1 MGKLSRTMSLMRA
14 SWEVLK
20 QDKELLVF
28 PLLSGI
34 LCMLVLASFA
44 LPVLGTVDWQAAGE
58 GMAASASQAVGR
70 SDAALTAERAVRMLW
85 MFLFYVS
92 SYFVI
97 IFFNAGLVACA
108 EIRMEGGDPT
118 VGDGLRAAW
127 HRVGAIAG
135 WALIAGTVGMLLR
148 ATEERS
154 SFMGRIV
161 AGLLG
166 MAWSM
171 VSFLVVPILVI
182 ENEGPISALKRSTR
196 MLKGTWGEQIIGNF
210 SFGLIFLLLALP
222 GIALLVTGFAAQSV
236 VVIVLAVLYLV
247 VMALAQSAL
256 QGIFQAALYLYMRDG
271 KPPQGFDSAELEASV
286 GMSAQPTA
294 YPSW

>member
-1 MGKLSRTMSLMRA
+1 MGKLSRTTSLMRA

-34 LCMLVLASFA
+34 LCMVVLASFA
-44 LPVLGTVDWQAAGE
+44 LPVLGTFDWQATGE
-58 GMAASASQAVGR
+58 GMAASASQAVG
-70 SDAALTAERAVRMLW
+70 DADAPFSAERALRMLW

-92 SYFVI
+92 NYFVI

-118 VGDGLRAAW
+118 VGDGLVAAW
-127 HRVGAIAG
+127 QRVGAIAV

-154 SFMGRIV
+154 SFLTRIV

-182 ENEGPISALKRSTR
+182 EGEGPVSALKRSTR
-196 MLKGTWGEQIIGNF
+196 MLKRTWGEQLIGNF
-210 SFGLIFLLLALP
+210 SFGLIFLLLAVP
-222 GIALLVTGFAAQSV
+222 GIFLLVTGFAAQSV
-236 VVIVLAVLYLV
+236 VLIVLAVLYLV

-271 KPPQGFDSAELEASV
+271 KAPQGFDSAELEASV
-286 GMSAQPTA
+286 GMR
-294 YPSW
+294 

>member
-1 MGKLSRTMSLMRA
+1 
-14 SWEVLK
+14 
-20 QDKELLVF
+20 
-28 PLLSGI
+28 
-34 LCMLVLASFA
+34 
-44 LPVLGTVDWQAAGE
+44 
-58 GMAASASQAVGR
+58 
-70 SDAALTAERAVRMLW
+70 
-85 MFLFYVS
+85 
-92 SYFVI
+92 
-97 IFFNAGLVACA
+97 
-108 EIRMEGGDPT
+108 MEGGDPT
-118 VGDGLRAAW
+118 VGDGLAAAW

-154 SFMGRIV
+154 SFMTRIV

-182 ENEGPISALKRSTR
+182 EGEGPVRALKRSTR
-196 MLKGTWGEQIIGNF
+196 MLKRTWGEQLIGNF
-210 SFGLIFLLLALP
+210 SFGLIFVLLAVP
-222 GIALLVTGFAAQSV
+222 GVVLLVTGFAAQSV

-271 KPPQGFDSAELEASV
+271 KAPQGFDSAELEAAV
-286 GMSAQPTA
+286 GMR
-294 YPSW
+294 

>member
-58 GMAASASQAVGR
+58 GMAASASQAVGQ
-70 SDAALTAERAVRMLW
+70 SDAPLTAERAVRMIW

-286 GMSAQPTA
+286 GMRA
-294 YPSW
+294 

>member
-286 GMSAQPTA
+286 GMRAQPTA
-294 YPSW
+294 YQSW

>member
-127 HRVGAIAG
+127 QRVGAIAG

-286 GMSAQPTA
+286 GMRAQPTA
-294 YPSW
+294 YQSW

>member
-1 MGKLSRTMSLMRA
+1 MGKLSRTTSLMRA

-28 PLLSGI
+28 PMLSGI
-34 LCMLVLASFA
+34 LCMVVLASFA
-44 LPVLGTVDWQAAGE
+44 LPLLGTFDWQAAGE
-58 GMAASASQAVGR
+58 GVAASASQAVG
-70 SDAALTAERAVRMLW
+70 DADAPLTAERALRMLW

-92 SYFVI
+92 NYFVI

-118 VGDGLRAAW
+118 VGDGLAAAW

-154 SFMGRIV
+154 SFMTRIV

-182 ENEGPISALKRSTR
+182 EGDGPVSALKRSTR
-196 MLKGTWGEQIIGNF
+196 MLKRTWGEQIIGNF
-210 SFGLIFLLLALP
+210 SFGLIFVLLAVP
-222 GIALLVTGFAAQSV
+222 GVVLLVTGFAAQSV
-236 VVIVLAVLYLV
+236 FVIVLAVFYLV
-247 VMALAQSAL
+247 IMALAQSAL

-271 KPPQGFDSAELEASV
+271 KAPQGFDSAELEASV
-286 GMSAQPTA
+286 GMR
-294 YPSW
+294 

>member
-34 LCMLVLASFA
+34 LCMVVLASFA
-44 LPVLGTVDWQAAGE
+44 LPVLGTVDWQAAGD
-58 GMAASASQAVGR
+58 GMAASASQVVGE
-70 SDAALTAERAVRMLW
+70 SDAPLTAERAVRMLW

-118 VGDGLRAAW
+118 VRDGLVAAW
-127 HRVGAIAG
+127 QRVGAIAG

-154 SFMGRIV
+154 SFMTRIV

-182 ENEGPISALKRSTR
+182 EGEGPIKALKRSTS
-196 MLKGTWGEQIIGNF
+196 MLKRTWGEQIIGNF
-210 SFGLIFLLLALP
+210 SFGLIFVLLAVPGILLL
-222 GIALLVTGFAAQSV
+222 VSGFAAQSV
-236 VVIVLAVLYLV
+236 TLIVLAVLYLV

-271 KPPQGFDSAELEASV
+271 KAPRGFGSAELEASV
-286 GMSAQPTA
+286 GMR
-294 YPSW
+294 